1 MCYGRKLCSCICSA
15 HLYMKTQICISW
27 CEQRIQFHKGS
38 LRRPIFFSPPTQLF
52 PRGHRRPKCPFIIPP
67 QPLTPRKTATG
78 FNKERPNL
86 RNSLKG
92 QPAQWR
98 QNLDV
103 MQSHDVSAGA
113 KLLGLLLYKTVAMSG
128 VVCLIIASK
137 CSLPWGGGLGRCSD
151 THVCLGCL
159 WIPSTRWV
167 WNVASHFC
175 P

>member
-1 MCYGRKLCSCICSA
+1 MQDCPVPIYTWKHIYVYPDVSREYNSTKAAWGGQS
-15 HLYMKTQICISW
+15 
-27 CEQRIQFHKGS
+27 FS
-38 LRRPIFFSPPTQLF
+38 LPPLSFSLEATGGQNALLSF
-52 PRGHRRPKCPFIIPP
+52 LP

-92 QPAQWR
+92 QPAQWQ
-98 QNLDV
+98 QNLEV

>member
-1 MCYGRKLCSCICSA
+1 MYILMWAENTIPQRQPEAANLFLSPHSA
-15 HLYMKTQICISW
+15 FPSRPQEVEMPFYHSSPNLWPQGKPQLGSIRRDQICAIHWRDS
-27 CEQRIQFHKGS
+27 RH
-38 LRRPIFFSPPTQLF
+38 
-52 PRGHRRPKCPFIIPP
+52 
-67 QPLTPRKTATG
+67 
-78 FNKERPNL
+78 N
-86 RNSLKG
+86 
-92 QPAQWR
+92 QWQ